1 MKRTAVLALMLL
13 AAFANPTASMALEA
27 RGVTHAIPCFMC
39 PPDATETIH
48 IVRSTGAA
56 SVVVTVN
63 IYDVNGIAI
72 GSFIQADPAG
82 TFQAQQI
89 SFLSSTALAANGLP
103 AGLYAGILFDG
114 SLATQLYYEQVAI
127 GPGGV
132 TGILTGRGD
141 LYNYFTAAQAGA
153 WALVLYPEVVGG
165 NVTGLSNVFVCN
177 VPSNNMATFFG
188 IPGAAPGAQAVAQLV
203 TVGGN
208 LVVNNFPV
216 QNLFMRHLTDISPA
230 GGAGGSLRLLPPG
243 TGATATRIACVRIL
257 RIVQLNSSSM
267 AYSY

>member
-1 MKRTAVLALMLL
+1 MKRTTALVLMLL
-13 AAFANPTASMALEA
+13 AVLAVPTVSMALEA
-27 RGVTHAIPCFMC
+27 RGITHAIPCFMC
-39 PPDATETIH
+39 PPDAAETIH
-48 IVRSTGAA
+48 IVRSTGATA
-56 SVVVTVN
+56 VVVTVN

-82 TFQAQQI
+82 TFQAQQV
-89 SFLSSTALAANGLP
+89 SFLTSTALAANGLP
-103 AGLYAGILFDG
+103 AGLYAAILFDG
-114 SLATQLYYEQVAI
+114 SLATQLYYEQMAI
-127 GPGGV
+127 GPNGI

-141 LYNYFTAAQAGA
+141 LYNYFTAAQTGA
-153 WALVLYPEVVGG
+153 WALVLYPELVGA

-188 IPGAAPGAQAVAQLV
+188 IPGAPPGSQGVAQLV

-230 GGAGGSLRLLPPG
+230 GSAGGSLRLLPPG
-243 TGATATRIACVRIL
+243 TGASATRMACVKIL
-257 RIVQLNSSSM
+257 RIAQLNSSTLG
-267 AYSY
+267 YTY